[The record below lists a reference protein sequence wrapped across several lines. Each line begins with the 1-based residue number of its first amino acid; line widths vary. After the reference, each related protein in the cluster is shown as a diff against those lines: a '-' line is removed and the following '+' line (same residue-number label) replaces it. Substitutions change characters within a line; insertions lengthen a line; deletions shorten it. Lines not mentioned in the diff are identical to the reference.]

1 MISETMLGERFPEGQ
16 CLMDKHTPQY
26 KMNRNVNGGGIALP
40 VREDVPS
47 RQILFKNNGKDIQH
61 SFLMKLTPPPPPPP
75 SPERKCS
82 CSDFHKFTITVI

>member
-47 RQILFKNNGKDIQH
+47 RQIFFKNNDKGTER
-61 SFLMKLTPPPPPPP
+61 SFLLKSTP
-75 SPERKCS
+75 SKEEVVNVM
-82 CSDFHKFTITVI
+82 FM

>member
-1 MISETMLGERFPEGQ
+1 MISDTMLGERFPEGQ

-75 SPERKCS
+75 PKENVHVLTSTS
-82 CSDFHKFTITVI
+82 LLSL